1 MAAPKIHIVRTTPD
15 DTEPPPTETAVA
27 RYQDGWRSGKP
38 VEDPEKLKRWGF
50 VGAKPSEYLVCTRGG
65 DVDPRRSGQGM
76 RIFKWP
82 WDSVS
87 IVPTTLQRIEF
98 TADQVTRERVGVQVT
113 GVAVYRIAVPLIAFR
128 VLNFTYSEAASEK
141 LADTLREMFVGSA
154 RRLIANLSL
163 EECLTRR
170 KEAIAG
176 FLMQEI
182 APVVSGEG
190 SPYDT
195 TSKGWGVVIDTIE
208 IQSVV
213 IQSAQV
219 FAHLQAPYRA
229 EIAARAE
236 LAELDRQRQLAER
249 RAETERLSQEARL
262 ESVRATRM
270 LEARTE
276 AEATEVEAREAA
288 RRAEMQAAAA
298 RRNAELERDRVLHQ
312 IQIAEE
318 QRRAKAAAE
327 VAAMEAER
335 GRIEA
340 AHAQAALEVEHDKAM
355 KLAQAQLSLELRKR
369 DADEKEYE
377 NQLEAAH
384 QTRMA
389 EIEKALAQGR
399 VLHNLVTHGL
409 PQIAEALSQTF
420 GTVHYT
426 QIGGSGEGGPLQAVP
441 AALAQLIALAK
452 SFGLELPA
460 PKRTQSDDAT

>member
-1 MAAPKIHIVRTTPD
+1 MSSK
-15 DTEPPPTETAVA
+15 
-27 RYQDGWRSGKP
+27 
-38 VEDPEKLKRWGF
+38 DPETLKRWGF
-50 VGAKPSEYLVCTRGG
+50 VGAQPSEYLVCTRDG
-65 DVDPRRSGQGM
+65 DVDMRRSGRGM

-82 WDSVS
+82 WHSVS
-87 IVPTTLQRIEF
+87 IVPTTLQQIEF

-128 VLNFTYSEAASEK
+128 VLDFTYSEAATEK
-141 LADTLREMFVGSA
+141 LAATLREMFVGSA

-163 EECLTRR
+163 DECLTRR

-176 FLMQEI
+176 YLMEEI
-182 APVVSGEG
+182 APVVGGEG
-190 SPYDT
+190 SPDDT
-195 TSKGWGVVIDTIE
+195 TTKGWGVVIDTIE
-208 IQSVV
+208 IQSVT

-298 RRNAELERDRVLHQ
+298 RRSAELERDRVLHQ

-318 QRRAKAAAE
+318 QRRAKAAAD
-327 VAAMEAER
+327 VAALDAER
-335 GRIEA
+335 ARIE
-340 AHAQAALEVEHDKAM
+340 LEIEHDKAV
-355 KLAQAQLSLELRKR
+355 KLAQASLAVELRKR

-441 AALAQLIALAK
+441 TALAQLIALAK
-452 SFGLELPA
+452 SFGLELPG